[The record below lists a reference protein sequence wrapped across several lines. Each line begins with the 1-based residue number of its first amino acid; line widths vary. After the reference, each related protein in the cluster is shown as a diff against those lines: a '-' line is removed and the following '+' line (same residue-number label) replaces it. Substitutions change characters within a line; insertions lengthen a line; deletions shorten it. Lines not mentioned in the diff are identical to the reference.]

1 LRLVSP
7 LAACAAAAVVLAG
20 CGGSKGGSPTTPT
33 TTVSA
38 AANTTYERA
47 NSECSTVKPLDL
59 AHKYNVKNAKDKDKI
74 ATAVGNYWANRT
86 GGGSDAQALGKQ
98 GCLDGFKFAGR

>member
-1 LRLVSP
+1 M
-7 LAACAAAAVVLAG
+7 VLAG
-20 CGGSKGGSPTTPT
+20 CGGSKGTSPTTEGT
-33 TTVSA
+33 TTVSV
-38 AANTTYERA
+38 AANTSYERA

-59 AHKYNVKNAKDKDKI
+59 AHKYNVKNVKDKNKI

-86 GGGSDAQALGKQ
+86 GGGFDAQALGKE